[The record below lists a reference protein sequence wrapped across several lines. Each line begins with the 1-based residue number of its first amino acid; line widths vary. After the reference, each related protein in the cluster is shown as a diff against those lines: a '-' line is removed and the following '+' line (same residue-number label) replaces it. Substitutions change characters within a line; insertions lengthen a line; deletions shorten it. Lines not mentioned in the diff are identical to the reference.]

1 MPAQK
6 RSLPDPLDEGDTS
19 HHNLFHSRHAKHQQ
33 QQHQDQSHEHDG
45 DHHHE
50 EEEQEEEE
58 EGEGEEEEDDDD
70 DEEEEDEEVEEAAHD
85 NDGKETP
92 QGYVS
97 FSLFFSFCFF
107 VTTCYFWCPNWF
119 FSTGSRFV
127 SPLRFFMC
135 SSFLLFSFAD
145 SDETPSSGSEE
156 KPEYSLFLSHTR
168 SLSRAL
174 FRDFCSVFH
183 CLYFLDSRFDSMLLF
198 LDRGSL
204 LICLFCVSSFEF
216 ELLCH
221 GM

>member
-97 FSLFFSFCFF
+97 FSLFFVLFLRDYVLFLVPQLVFLNGVALCFASAF
-107 VTTCYFWCPNWF
+107 LHVLKF
-119 FSTGSRFV
+119 
-127 SPLRFFMC
+127 
-135 SSFLLFSFAD
+135 SSFL
-145 SDETPSSGSEE
+145 
-156 KPEYSLFLSHTR
+156 
-168 SLSRAL
+168 
-174 FRDFCSVFH
+174 FR
-183 CLYFLDSRFDSMLLF
+183 RFRRNPIFWL
-198 LDRGSL
+198 
-204 LICLFCVSSFEF
+204 
-216 ELLCH
+216 
-221 GM
+221 